1 MAQQITGNY
10 ENHEWVMEAWVQADE
25 TQINMGLFNS
35 FGGTLGDLSF
45 RGQEIHF
52 TSGVLPDSL
61 KPEYILADFQFCFYK
76 PEALAAALEDAG
88 LTLVT
93 ERQVA
98 GDGGFRETRT
108 IFDGKDR
115 IIDIE
120 KTPSSVRYTNHLRG
134 YAYTLEGAF

>member
-1 MAQQITGNY
+1 MAQQITGSYGNQ
-10 ENHEWVMEAWVQADE
+10 EWVMEAWVQADGAR
-25 TQINMGLFNS
+25 INMTLFNS

-45 RGQEIHF
+45 QDQEIHF
-52 TSGVLPDSL
+52 TSGVLPGSL

-93 ERQVA
+93 ERQA
-98 GDGGFRETRT
+98 AEDGGRRETRA
-108 IFDGKDR
+108 IFDGKKR

-120 KTPSSVRYTNHLRG
+120 KTPSLVAYTNYLRG

>member
-10 ENHEWVMEAWVQADE
+10 GNREWVMDAWVQADDL
-25 TQINMGLFNS
+25 QINMTLFNS

-45 RGQEIHF
+45 RDGEIYF
-52 TSGVLPDSL
+52 TSGVLPASL

-76 PEALAAALEDAG
+76 PEALSPVLKDAG

-93 ERQVA
+93 ERLA
-98 GDGGFRETRT
+98 AEDGGRREIRT
-108 IFDGKDR
+108 VFDGKDR

-120 KTPSSVRYTNHLRG
+120 KDSSLVKYTNHLRG
-134 YAYTLEGAF
+134 YAYTLAGSF